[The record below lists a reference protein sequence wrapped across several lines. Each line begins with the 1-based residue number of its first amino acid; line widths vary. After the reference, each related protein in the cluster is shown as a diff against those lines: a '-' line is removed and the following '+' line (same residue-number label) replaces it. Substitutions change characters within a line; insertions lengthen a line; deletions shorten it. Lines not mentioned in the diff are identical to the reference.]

1 MSLEKVNFEVEEV
14 SKEFVY
20 TFVQKYHYSPVFPVL
35 TKHWLGVF
43 LDNVMVG
50 TITLGWGTQPK
61 GTIRKMFPNHEF
73 ETTDYYEIGKMCMS
87 DTLPKN
93 SESQMIKSVVNWLKT
108 NDRNL
113 NKGQDRRLFLYTMAD
128 GIMGK
133 VGYVYQASNFYYGG
147 KYWTDVY
154 MSETGEKIHPRTTK
168 NLCKENAEFVGKSK
182 VFWLTP
188 DFLKEKKMKRVRG
201 RMFRYIFPLTKKAE
215 NILLEYGWNKDYPK
229 NNDLEWQIQSWEKN
243 EKDVYYWKF
252 LKEGPNFCYDN
263 IVFNKKNVQQGG
275 LKNFDKINW
284 HKDNILYTPLQ
295 MMMKKKI

>member
-50 TITLGWGTQPK
+50 AITLGWGTQPK

-133 VGYVYQASNFYYGG
+133 VGYVYQASNLYYGG

-154 MSETGEKIHPRTTK
+154 MSETGEKIHPRTAK
-168 NLCKENAEFVGKSK
+168 KLCEENAEFVGKSK

-243 EKDVYYWKF
+243 SRGICTWSSVVEKPK
-252 LKEGPNFCYDN
+252 FCYDD
-263 IVFNKKNVQQGG
+263 IKHNKKNVEKYNRINYDDVDWNRENLIKG
-275 LKNFDKINW
+275 LGRFLK
-284 HKDNILYTPLQ
+284 
-295 MMMKKKI
+295 